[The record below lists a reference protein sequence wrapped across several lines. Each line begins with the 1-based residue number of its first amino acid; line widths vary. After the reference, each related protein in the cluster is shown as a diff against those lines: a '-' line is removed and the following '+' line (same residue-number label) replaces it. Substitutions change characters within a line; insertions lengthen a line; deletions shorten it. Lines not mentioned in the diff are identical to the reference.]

1 MVEKRA
7 AEKRTVCPDCEE
19 RMSRREFVKK
29 VGGAAVAAGVL
40 PMFVM
45 PRQSVAAPTTK
56 SVAETAVKRFYDSL
70 AEEQRKVIC
79 FPFEH
84 ELRHTI
90 SPNWAVTEPTIGE
103 FFSNE
108 QQALIDEIFQGVS
121 SGDGYERFQKQMDE
135 DAGGIGNYHV
145 ALFGKPGSGK
155 FQWEMTGQ
163 HLTIRADGDREDD
176 AAFGGPIV
184 YGHGAGDS
192 QPGLPGNVF
201 YYQTQKANEVFASLD
216 GKQREKA
223 LLAVAPWEGEVPV
236 QGNSGKFPG
245 IAVGD
250 LSDDQKDL
258 VERVSKVIL
267 APYREEDVE
276 EALAVLKAGGGF
288 DRLHMAFYK
297 SRDLGYDKEW
307 DIWRLEGPTFV
318 WHFRGAP
325 HVHAYVNIARKT

>member
-1 MVEKRA
+1 MEVEKRS
-7 AEKRTVCPDCEE
+7 VCPDCEE
-19 RMSRREFVKK
+19 PMSRREFVKTL
-29 VGGAAVAAGVL
+29 GGAAVAAGVL
-40 PMFVM
+40 PMSFM
-45 PRQSVAAPTTK
+45 PQQSVAAPTSRSIT
-56 SVAETAVKRFYDSL
+56 ETAVTRFYDSL

-79 FPFEH
+79 LPFEH
-84 ELRHTI
+84 ELRQWI

-103 FFSNE
+103 FFTNE
-108 QQALIDEIFQGVS
+108 QQALIDEIFRSVS
-121 SGDGYERFQKQMDE
+121 SGDGYERFQRQMGE
-135 DAGGIGNYHV
+135 DAGGIGEYHV

-163 HLTIRADGDREDD
+163 HLTIRADGDSDENS
-176 AAFGGPIV
+176 AFGGPIV

-201 YYQTQKANEVFASLD
+201 YHQTQRANEVFAALD

-223 LLAVAPWEGEVPV
+223 LLAKAPPESQVSV
-236 QGNSGKFPG
+236 QGTSGKFPG